1 MLKIKSIYYTKD
13 KFKLIDIKSL
23 RRRFLRMIYSKSTKG
38 LYFHEIADRQLKYLI
53 EQYYQTTSLILK
65 ESYLNN
71 AWEILCLARSVDEWI
86 NCYSKMKFKL
96 VNEDNEEN

>member
-13 KFKLIDIKSL
+13 KFDLIDIKSL

-38 LYFHEIADRQLKYLI
+38 LYFNEIADRQLKYLI
-53 EQYYQTTSLILK
+53 KQYYQTSSLLLK

-71 AWEILCLARSVDEWI
+71 AWEILNIARDVDEWI
-86 NCYSKMKFKL
+86 NCHSKMKFKL